1 MYVLYSLLTMFTI
14 CLTICILDKSNYL
27 WFDDCIW
34 SKSRWGRILYYK
46 ACLIKYINYSTNNT
60 LSPKIYLTQSKP
72 SRLRKCIVIHIHL
85 SANYCHHKKFRSEN
99 LNIHSVTNRRGLSSF
114 KHDVSNTIESDT
126 KLYNPKYSAFISK
139 AVRTCTLSCSFKFDR
154 KIQITAQ
161 LIEDIPHL
169 LVTRLEQYK
178 CINSKW

>member
-114 KHDVSNTIESDT
+114 KHDVSNTFESDT
-126 KLYNPKYSAFISK
+126 KLN
-139 AVRTCTLSCSFKFDR
+139 
-154 KIQITAQ
+154 IQN
-161 LIEDIPHL
+161 IPRIL
-169 LVTRLEQYK
+169 ARRLEHAHCHAVSNSIERYK
-178 CINSKW
+178 SQRN